1 MLTSILIGVGV
12 VNTAL
17 LVVINIRLRKA
28 AHYFY
33 MPKAPAIPRPHP
45 VPHSAPQ
52 PQKEQRPHSRRRS
65 HGRRQ

>member
-17 LVVINIRLRKA
+17 LVAIHIRLRKA

-33 MPKAPAIPRPHP
+33 MPKAPAIPRP

-52 PQKEQRPHSRRRS
+52 PQKEQRPHRRRRS